1 MNRVQYSK
9 LLALERKEMLNQ
21 KEISDNW
28 VKYIFLLLEETMQ
41 HCERNN
47 ILFSNLDE
55 FQQVRSTVSSY
66 SVHAIMLTS
75 WIQTLLLRNI
85 ANDLRK
91 LSNLLPFDIVYD
103 PLDASAVVSFV
114 LAQEGSDSLASKY
127 GLDRPAEEI
136 HAGER
141 QIPCCQLS

>member
-1 MNRVQYSK
+1 MQYSK

-55 FQQVRSTVSSY
+55 FQQVYLV
-66 SVHAIMLTS
+66 
-75 WIQTLLLRNI
+75 TLFALLC
-85 ANDLRK
+85 
-91 LSNLLPFDIVYD
+91 SLLGFR
-103 PLDASAVVSFV
+103 LCCC
-114 LAQEGSDSLASKY
+114 
-127 GLDRPAEEI
+127 EI
-136 HAGER
+136 S
-141 QIPCCQLS
+141 PTT